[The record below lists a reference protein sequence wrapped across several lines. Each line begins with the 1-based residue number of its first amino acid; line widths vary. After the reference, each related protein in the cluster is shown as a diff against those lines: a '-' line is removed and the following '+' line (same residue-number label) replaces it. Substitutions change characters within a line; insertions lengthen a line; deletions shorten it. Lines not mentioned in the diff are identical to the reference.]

1 MLVNGIS
8 FKFNHSF
15 LFFFSVVIQSYEI
28 DVGKEY
34 VIDGNDALLKCKVA
48 SFVGDF
54 VSIESWRVDDLEIG
68 TKFDNGKE
76 ACHFLQVQ

>member
-8 FKFNHSF
+8 FKFIHF

-34 VIDGNDALLKCKVA
+34 VIDGNDILMKCKVA
-48 SFVGDF
+48 SFVTDI

-68 TKFDNGKE
+68 AKFDNGKE
-76 ACHFLQVQ
+76 VCHFSSAVK